1 VPATLRNWPESPTSP
16 ASVPDPARP
25 PENRDPIP
33 WQSGCRGLVTYT
45 KAQLPQYSSLRL
57 KSGFPV
63 TISTYT
69 LTHPATPALAKTG
82 EAPAVVPEFVP
93 VMALAVAVIL
103 AARLFT
109 S

>member
-1 VPATLRNWPESPTSP
+1 MSTSTLTNLATL
-16 ASVPDPARP
+16 
-25 PENRDPIP
+25 
-33 WQSGCRGLVTYT
+33 
-45 KAQLPQYSSLRL
+45 
-57 KSGFPV
+57 
-63 TISTYT
+63 
-69 LTHPATPALAKTG
+69 ALAKTG